1 MDKEQKLQLKKI
13 VKNPAVSWIF
23 GVSGKLKLGVLLLV
37 LLNSAISISAVAFA
51 LVLRE
56 AIDGAVSGNKM
67 VFLKFVIILGLIMV
81 GQIAARGVIRFLDEY
96 VRSGME
102 NVIKTR
108 LYETILSRKYSAI
121 TAFHTGELLNRITND
136 AVVVADGFVQIIPGI
151 IAMLVKLAGAA
162 AVLFVLDYR
171 FSVIFFAG
179 GGLVLIFTTLFR
191 RVMKKLHKDVQA
203 ADGVLRS
210 YLSENLGSLM
220 VLKTFGAERKSID
233 TSKQYM
239 DKHRFMRMKRNK
251 FSNICNVGFGLVMNG
266 GYIFGLCW
274 CSFGILHGSITY
286 GTLSAVLQ
294 LVDQLWA
301 PLANMTGYLPK
312 FYGMLSSAERCMELE
327 TLEEEHVES
336 QFSRDYCRELY
347 KDMTSIECKN
357 ITFRYEDDI
366 ILENADISIGKGE
379 LITIMGNSGAGKST
393 LLKLL
398 LAIYEPEKGT
408 LEIKTEKESYAL
420 TEKYRKMFAYV
431 PQGNFLMSGNVTS
444 AIASL
449 DDTSADVDMD
459 KVKAVAHI
467 ACADTFVEKLEHG
480 YDTLIGE
487 RGMGI
492 SEGQAQRL
500 AIARALYT
508 DAPVLLLDEATSALD
523 EQIEKKVLKNIRE
536 LTDKTVIIVSHRKAV
551 LEVCDRCVVLEDKHF
566 EYWRVSYRASCKCCG
581 WQAGA

>member
-13 VKNPAVSWIF
+13 VKNPAMSWIF

-121 TAFHTGELLNRITND
+121 TAYHTGELLNRITND

-239 DKHRFMRMKRNK
+239 DKHRFMRMKRNR

-274 CSFGILHGSITY
+274 CSFEILHGSITY

-347 KDMTSIECKN
+347 KDMTAIECKN

-408 LEIKTEKESYAL
+408 LEVKTEKESYAL

-444 AIASL
+444 AIVSL

-566 EYWRVSYRASCKCCG
+566 E
-581 WQAGA
+581 

>member
-13 VKNPAVSWIF
+13 VKNPAMSWIF

-67 VFLKFVIILGLIMV
+67 VFLKFVIILGLIML

-151 IAMLVKLAGAA
+151 IVKLAGAA

-171 FSVIFFAG
+171 FSIIFFAG

-239 DKHRFMRMKRNK
+239 DKHRFMRMKRNR

-347 KDMTSIECKN
+347 KDMTAIECKN

-420 TEKYRKMFAYV
+420 TERYRKMFAYV

-566 EYWRVSYRASCKCCG
+566 E
-581 WQAGA
+581 

>member
-13 VKNPAVSWIF
+13 VKNPAMSWIF

-151 IAMLVKLAGAA
+151 IAMLVKLVGAA

-179 GGLVLIFTTLFR
+179 GGIVLVFTTLFR
-191 RVMKKLHKDVQA
+191 RVMKRLHKDVQA

-347 KDMTSIECKN
+347 KDMTAIECKN

-408 LEIKTEKESYAL
+408 LEIKTEKENYAL

-459 KVKAVAHI
+459 KVKAVTHI

-566 EYWRVSYRASCKCCG
+566 E
-581 WQAGA
+581 

>member
-1 MDKEQKLQLKKI
+1 MDKEQKFQLKKI
-13 VKNPAVSWIF
+13 VKNPAMSWIF
-23 GVSGKLKLGVLLLV
+23 GVSWKLKLGVLLLV

-151 IAMLVKLAGAA
+151 IAMLVKLVGAA

-179 GGLVLIFTTLFR
+179 GGLVLVFTTLFR

-239 DKHRFMRMKRNK
+239 DKHRFMRMKRNR

-347 KDMTSIECKN
+347 KDMTAIECKN

-408 LEIKTEKESYAL
+408 LELKTDKESYAL
-420 TEKYRKMFAYV
+420 TERYRKMFAYV

-449 DDTSADVDMD
+449 DDTNADVDMD

-566 EYWRVSYRASCKCCG
+566 E
-581 WQAGA
+581 

>member
-13 VKNPAVSWIF
+13 VKNPAMSWIF

-56 AIDGAVSGNKM
+56 AIDGVVSGNKM

-151 IAMLVKLAGAA
+151 IAMLVKLLQLSN

-179 GGLVLIFTTLFR
+179 GGIVLVFTTLFR
-191 RVMKKLHKDVQA
+191 RVMKRLHKDVQA

-347 KDMTSIECKN
+347 KDMTAIECKN

-566 EYWRVSYRASCKCCG
+566 E
-581 WQAGA
+581 

>member
-13 VKNPAVSWIF
+13 VKNPAMSWIF

-67 VFLKFVIILGLIMV
+67 VFLKFVIILGLIML

-171 FSVIFFAG
+171 FSIIFFAG

-347 KDMTSIECKN
+347 KDMTAIECKN

-449 DDTSADVDMD
+449 DDTNADVDMD

-508 DAPVLLLDEATSALD
+508 NAPVLLLDEATSALD

-566 EYWRVSYRASCKCCG
+566 E
-581 WQAGA
+581 

>member
-1 MDKEQKLQLKKI
+1 MDKEQKLQLNKI
-13 VKNPAVSWIF
+13 VKNPAMSWIF

-67 VFLKFVIILGLIMV
+67 VFLKFVIILGLIML

-171 FSVIFFAG
+171 FSIIFFAG

-239 DKHRFMRMKRNK
+239 DKHRFMRMKRNR

-347 KDMTSIECKN
+347 KDMTAIECKN

-487 RGMGI
+487 CGMGI

-523 EQIEKKVLKNIRE
+523 EQIEKNVLKNIRE

-566 EYWRVSYRASCKCCG
+566 E
-581 WQAGA
+581 

>member
-13 VKNPAVSWIF
+13 VKNPAMSWIF

-67 VFLKFVIILGLIMV
+67 VFLKFVIILGLIML

-108 LYETILSRKYSAI
+108 LYETILSRKYSVI

-239 DKHRFMRMKRNK
+239 DKHRFMRMKRNR

-347 KDMTSIECKN
+347 KDMTAIECKN

-566 EYWRVSYRASCKCCG
+566 E
-581 WQAGA
+581 

>member
-1 MDKEQKLQLKKI
+1 MDKEQKLQLNKI
-13 VKNPAVSWIF
+13 VKNPAMSWIF

-67 VFLKFVIILGLIMV
+67 VFLKFVIILGLIML

-136 AVVVADGFVQIIPGI
+136 AVVVADGFVQIIPEI

-171 FSVIFFAG
+171 FSIIFFAG

-239 DKHRFMRMKRNK
+239 DKHRFMRMKRNR

-347 KDMTSIECKN
+347 KDMTAIECKN

-420 TEKYRKMFAYV
+420 TERYRKMFAYV

-566 EYWRVSYRASCKCCG
+566 E
-581 WQAGA
+581 

>member
-13 VKNPAVSWIF
+13 VKNPAMSWIF

-121 TAFHTGELLNRITND
+121 TAYHTGELLNRITND

-239 DKHRFMRMKRNK
+239 DKHRFMRMKRNR

-347 KDMTSIECKN
+347 KDMTAIECKN

-420 TEKYRKMFAYV
+420 TERYRKMFAYV

-467 ACADTFVEKLEHG
+467 ACVDTFVEQLEHG

-566 EYWRVSYRASCKCCG
+566 E
-581 WQAGA
+581 

>member
-13 VKNPAVSWIF
+13 VKNPAMSWIF
-23 GVSGKLKLGVLLLV
+23 GVSGKLKVGVLLLV

-121 TAFHTGELLNRITND
+121 TAYHTGELLNRITND

-239 DKHRFMRMKRNK
+239 DKHRFMRMKRNR

-347 KDMTSIECKN
+347 KDMTAIECKN

-420 TEKYRKMFAYV
+420 TERYRKMFAYV

-487 RGMGI
+487 RGIGI

-566 EYWRVSYRASCKCCG
+566 E
-581 WQAGA
+581 

>member
-13 VKNPAVSWIF
+13 VKNPAMSWIF
-23 GVSGKLKLGVLLLV
+23 GVSGKLKVGVLLLV

-121 TAFHTGELLNRITND
+121 TAYHTGELLNRITND

-239 DKHRFMRMKRNK
+239 DKHRFMRMKRNR

-347 KDMTSIECKN
+347 KDMTAIECKN

-523 EQIEKKVLKNIRE
+523 EQIEKNVLKNIRE

-566 EYWRVSYRASCKCCG
+566 E
-581 WQAGA
+581 

>member
-13 VKNPAVSWIF
+13 VKNPAMSWIF

-67 VFLKFVIILGLIMV
+67 VFLKFVIILGLIML

-347 KDMTSIECKN
+347 KDMTAIECKN

-366 ILENADISIGKGE
+366 ILENADIYIGKGE

-449 DDTSADVDMD
+449 DDTSVDVDMD

-566 EYWRVSYRASCKCCG
+566 E
-581 WQAGA
+581 

>member
-13 VKNPAVSWIF
+13 VKNPAMSWIF

-151 IAMLVKLAGAA
+151 IAMLVKLVGAA

-347 KDMTSIECKN
+347 KYMTAIECKN

-408 LEIKTEKESYAL
+408 LELKTDKESYAL
-420 TEKYRKMFAYV
+420 TERYRKMFAYV

-449 DDTSADVDMD
+449 DDTNADVDMD

-566 EYWRVSYRASCKCCG
+566 E
-581 WQAGA
+581 

>member
-13 VKNPAVSWIF
+13 VKNPAMSWIF

-67 VFLKFVIILGLIMV
+67 VFLKFVIILGLIMI

-151 IAMLVKLAGAA
+151 IAMLVKLVGAA

-347 KDMTSIECKN
+347 KDMTAIDCKN

-408 LEIKTEKESYAL
+408 LELKTDKESYAL
-420 TEKYRKMFAYV
+420 TERYRKMFAYV

-449 DDTSADVDMD
+449 DDTNAGVDMD

-536 LTDKTVIIVSHRKAV
+536 LTDKTAIIVSHRKAV

-566 EYWRVSYRASCKCCG
+566 E
-581 WQAGA
+581 

>member
-1 MDKEQKLQLKKI
+1 MDKEQKLQLNKI
-13 VKNPAVSWIF
+13 VKNPAMSWIF

-67 VFLKFVIILGLIMV
+67 VFLKFVIILGLIML

-96 VRSGME
+96 VRSSME

-347 KDMTSIECKN
+347 KDMTAIECKN

-566 EYWRVSYRASCKCCG
+566 E
-581 WQAGA
+581 

>member
-13 VKNPAVSWIF
+13 VKNPAMSWIF

-239 DKHRFMRMKRNK
+239 DKHRFMRMKRNR

-347 KDMTSIECKN
+347 KDMTAIECKN

-500 AIARALYT
+500 AIARALFT

-566 EYWRVSYRASCKCCG
+566 E
-581 WQAGA
+581 

>member
-13 VKNPAVSWIF
+13 VENPAMSWIF

-151 IAMLVKLAGAA
+151 IAMLVKLVGAA

-347 KDMTSIECKN
+347 KDMTAIECKN

-379 LITIMGNSGAGKST
+379 LITIMGNSGVGKST

-408 LEIKTEKESYAL
+408 LELKTDKESYAL
-420 TEKYRKMFAYV
+420 TERYRKMFAYV

-449 DDTSADVDMD
+449 DDTNADVDMD

-566 EYWRVSYRASCKCCG
+566 E
-581 WQAGA
+581 

>member
-13 VKNPAVSWIF
+13 VKNPAMSWIL

-233 TSKQYM
+233 TSKHYM
-239 DKHRFMRMKRNK
+239 DKHRFMRMKRNR

-347 KDMTSIECKN
+347 KDMTAIECKN

-366 ILENADISIGKGE
+366 ILENADIYIGKGE

-566 EYWRVSYRASCKCCG
+566 E
-581 WQAGA
+581 

>member
-13 VKNPAVSWIF
+13 VKNPAMSWIF

-67 VFLKFVIILGLIMV
+67 VFLKFVIILGLIMI

-151 IAMLVKLAGAA
+151 IAMLVKLVGAA

-239 DKHRFMRMKRNK
+239 DKHRFMRMKRNR
-251 FSNICNVGFGLVMNG
+251 FSNICNVGFGFVMNG

-347 KDMTSIECKN
+347 KDMTAIECKN

-408 LEIKTEKESYAL
+408 LELKTDRESYAL
-420 TEKYRKMFAYV
+420 TESYRKMFAYV

-449 DDTSADVDMD
+449 DDTNADVDMD

-566 EYWRVSYRASCKCCG
+566 E
-581 WQAGA
+581 

>member
-1 MDKEQKLQLKKI
+1 MRLLQQMMVTIGIANISDCCVYYLAGSSNIVIKVLVFLSGSWLFLGNVMIGYIWAKFIMVHMNIPFSDIRRKI
-13 VKNPAVSWIF
+13 YRTI
-23 GVSGKLKLGVLLLV
+23 GLIL
-37 LLNSAISISAVAFA
+37 
-51 LVLRE
+51 
-56 AIDGAVSGNKM
+56 KM

-151 IAMLVKLAGAA
+151 IAMLVKLVGAA

-239 DKHRFMRMKRNK
+239 DKHRFMRMKRNR

-347 KDMTSIECKN
+347 KDMTAIECKN

-408 LEIKTEKESYAL
+408 LELKTDRESYAL

-449 DDTSADVDMD
+449 DDTNADVDMD

-566 EYWRVSYRASCKCCG
+566 E
-581 WQAGA
+581 

>member
-13 VKNPAVSWIF
+13 VKNPAMSWIF

-121 TAFHTGELLNRITND
+121 TAYHTGELLNRITND

-347 KDMTSIECKN
+347 KDMTAIECKN

-408 LEIKTEKESYAL
+408 LELKTDRESYAL

-566 EYWRVSYRASCKCCG
+566 E
-581 WQAGA
+581 

>member
-13 VKNPAVSWIF
+13 VKNPAMSWIF

-121 TAFHTGELLNRITND
+121 TAYHTGELLNRITND

-347 KDMTSIECKN
+347 KDMTAIECKN

-449 DDTSADVDMD
+449 DDTNADVDMD

-551 LEVCDRCVVLEDKHF
+551 LEVCDRCMVLEDKHF
-566 EYWRVSYRASCKCCG
+566 E
-581 WQAGA
+581 

>member
-1 MDKEQKLQLKKI
+1 MDKEQKLQLNKI
-13 VKNPAVSWIF
+13 VKNPAMSWIF

-67 VFLKFVIILGLIMV
+67 VFLKFVIILGLIML

-171 FSVIFFAG
+171 FSIIFFAG

-191 RVMKKLHKDVQA
+191 RVMKKLHKEVQA

-239 DKHRFMRMKRNK
+239 DKHRFMRMKRNR

-347 KDMTSIECKN
+347 KDMTAIECKN

-566 EYWRVSYRASCKCCG
+566 E
-581 WQAGA
+581 

>member
-13 VKNPAVSWIF
+13 VKNPAMSWIF

-151 IAMLVKLAGAA
+151 IALLVKLAGAA

-171 FSVIFFAG
+171 FSIIFFAG

-239 DKHRFMRMKRNK
+239 DKHRFMRMKRNR

-347 KDMTSIECKN
+347 KDMTAIECKN

-449 DDTSADVDMD
+449 DDTSVDVDMD

-566 EYWRVSYRASCKCCG
+566 E
-581 WQAGA
+581 

>member
-13 VKNPAVSWIF
+13 VKNPAMSWIF

-67 VFLKFVIILGLIMV
+67 VFLKFVIILGLIML

-239 DKHRFMRMKRNK
+239 DKHRFMRMKRNR
-251 FSNICNVGFGLVMNG
+251 FSNICNVGFG

-347 KDMTSIECKN
+347 KGMTAIECKN

-523 EQIEKKVLKNIRE
+523 EQIEKNVLKNIRE

-566 EYWRVSYRASCKCCG
+566 E
-581 WQAGA
+581 

>member
-1 MDKEQKLQLKKI
+1 MDKEQKLQLNKI
-13 VKNPAVSWIF
+13 VKNPAMSWIF

-96 VRSGME
+96 VRSSME

-347 KDMTSIECKN
+347 KDMTAIECKN

-536 LTDKTVIIVSHRKAV
+536 LTDKTVIFVSHRKAV

-566 EYWRVSYRASCKCCG
+566 E
-581 WQAGA
+581 

>member
-13 VKNPAVSWIF
+13 VKNPAMSWIF

-108 LYETILSRKYSAI
+108 LYETILSRKYNAI

-151 IAMLVKLAGAA
+151 IAMLVKLVGAA

-347 KDMTSIECKN
+347 KDMTAIECKN

-408 LEIKTEKESYAL
+408 LELKTDKESYAL
-420 TEKYRKMFAYV
+420 TERYRKMFAYV

-449 DDTSADVDMD
+449 DDTNADVDMD

-551 LEVCDRCVVLEDKHF
+551 LDVCDRCVVLEDKHF
-566 EYWRVSYRASCKCCG
+566 E
-581 WQAGA
+581 

>member
-13 VKNPAVSWIF
+13 VKNPAMSWIF

-347 KDMTSIECKN
+347 KDMTAIECKN

-508 DAPVLLLDEATSALD
+508 DAHVLLLDEATSALD

-566 EYWRVSYRASCKCCG
+566 E
-581 WQAGA
+581 

>member
-13 VKNPAVSWIF
+13 VKNPAMSWIF

-121 TAFHTGELLNRITND
+121 TAYHTGELLNRITND

-347 KDMTSIECKN
+347 KDMTAIECKN

-449 DDTSADVDMD
+449 DDTNADVDMD

-551 LEVCDRCVVLEDKHF
+551 LEVRDRCVVLEDKHF
-566 EYWRVSYRASCKCCG
+566 E
-581 WQAGA
+581 

>member
-13 VKNPAVSWIF
+13 VKNPAMSWIF

-121 TAFHTGELLNRITND
+121 TAYHTGELLNRITND

-239 DKHRFMRMKRNK
+239 DKHRFMRMKRNR

-566 EYWRVSYRASCKCCG
+566 E
-581 WQAGA
+581 

>member
-13 VKNPAVSWIF
+13 VKNPAMSWIF
-23 GVSGKLKLGVLLLV
+23 GVSGKLKLGVLFLV

-151 IAMLVKLAGAA
+151 IAMLVKLVGAA

-239 DKHRFMRMKRNK
+239 DKHRFMRIKRNK

-347 KDMTSIECKN
+347 KDMTAIECKN

-366 ILENADISIGKGE
+366 ILENADIYIGKGE

-420 TEKYRKMFAYV
+420 TERYRKMFAYV

-566 EYWRVSYRASCKCCG
+566 E
-581 WQAGA
+581 

>member
-13 VKNPAVSWIF
+13 VKNPAMSWIF

-239 DKHRFMRMKRNK
+239 DKHRFMRMKRNR

-347 KDMTSIECKN
+347 KDITAIECKN

-566 EYWRVSYRASCKCCG
+566 E
-581 WQAGA
+581 

>member
-13 VKNPAVSWIF
+13 VKNPAMSWIF

-67 VFLKFVIILGLIMV
+67 VFLKFVIILGLIMI

-151 IAMLVKLAGAA
+151 IAMLVKLVGAA

-239 DKHRFMRMKRNK
+239 DKHRFMRMKRNR

-347 KDMTSIECKN
+347 KDMTAIECKN

-408 LEIKTEKESYAL
+408 LEIKTDKESYAL
-420 TEKYRKMFAYV
+420 TERYRKMFAYV

-449 DDTSADVDMD
+449 DDTNADVDMD

-566 EYWRVSYRASCKCCG
+566 E
-581 WQAGA
+581 

>member
-13 VKNPAVSWIF
+13 VKNPAMSWIF
-23 GVSGKLKLGVLLLV
+23 GVSGKLKLGVLLLAI
-37 LLNSAISISAVAFA
+37 LNSAISISAVEFA

-151 IAMLVKLAGAA
+151 IAMLVKLVGAA

-347 KDMTSIECKN
+347 KDMTAIECKN

-408 LEIKTEKESYAL
+408 LEIKTDKESYAL
-420 TEKYRKMFAYV
+420 TERYRKMFAYV

-449 DDTSADVDMD
+449 DDTNADVDMD

-566 EYWRVSYRASCKCCG
+566 E
-581 WQAGA
+581 

>member
-13 VKNPAVSWIF
+13 VKNPAMSWIF

-67 VFLKFVIILGLIMV
+67 VFLKFVIILGLIML
-81 GQIAARGVIRFLDEY
+81 GQIAARGVIRFLEEY

-151 IAMLVKLAGAA
+151 IAMLVKLVGAA

-179 GGLVLIFTTLFR
+179 GGLVLVFTTLFR

-239 DKHRFMRMKRNK
+239 DKHRFMRMKRNR

-327 TLEEEHVES
+327 SLEEEHVER
-336 QFSRDYCRELY
+336 QFSRDYCKELY
-347 KDMTSIECKN
+347 KNMTSIECKN

-408 LEIKTEKESYAL
+408 LELKTDKESYAL
-420 TEKYRKMFAYV
+420 TEEYRKMFAYV

-449 DDTSADVDMD
+449 DDTNADVDMD
-459 KVKAVAHI
+459 KVRAVAHI

-566 EYWRVSYRASCKCCG
+566 E
-581 WQAGA
+581 

>member
-13 VKNPAVSWIF
+13 VKNPAMSWIF

-239 DKHRFMRMKRNK
+239 DKHRFMRMKRNR

-274 CSFGILHGSITY
+274 CSFGILQGSITY

-347 KDMTSIECKN
+347 KDMTAIECKN

-566 EYWRVSYRASCKCCG
+566 E
-581 WQAGA
+581 

>member
-13 VKNPAVSWIF
+13 VKNPAMSWIF

-347 KDMTSIECKN
+347 KDMTAIECKN

-408 LEIKTEKESYAL
+408 LEIKTEKENYAL

-459 KVKAVAHI
+459 KVKAVTHI

-566 EYWRVSYRASCKCCG
+566 E
-581 WQAGA
+581 

>member
-13 VKNPAVSWIF
+13 VKNPAMSWIF

-67 VFLKFVIILGLIMV
+67 VFLKFVIILGLIML

-171 FSVIFFAG
+171 FSIIFFAG

-347 KDMTSIECKN
+347 KDMTAIECKN

-449 DDTSADVDMD
+449 DDTNADVDMD
-459 KVKAVAHI
+459 KVKSVAHI

-566 EYWRVSYRASCKCCG
+566 E
-581 WQAGA
+581 